1 MATISSHRIIYNNS
15 KRQFWQC
22 GVWVDR
28 KSDATV
34 YPDETEAS
42 LVVALRR
49 LGNVEILHPTATPI
63 NSPK

>member
-1 MATISSHRIIYNNS
+1 MAIMTDSRIIYNTH

-28 KSDATV
+28 KSDATI
-34 YPDETEAS
+34 YPNETEAS

-49 LGNVEILHPTATPI
+49 LGSVEILHPAHNI
-63 NSPK
+63 SAS